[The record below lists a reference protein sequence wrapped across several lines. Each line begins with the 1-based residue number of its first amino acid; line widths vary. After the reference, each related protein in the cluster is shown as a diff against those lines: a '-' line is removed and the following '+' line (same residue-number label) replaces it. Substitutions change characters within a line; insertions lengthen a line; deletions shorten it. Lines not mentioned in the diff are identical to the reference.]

1 MIAMLSQPRTVK
13 TWNHIVGTVCNPFA
27 VQQYHFTYKTLATQ
41 KVSMLNAL
49 FKPVKIGTALNVRG
63 LHWKTEPVSLY
74 HVLNCLRLRYGTFS
88 AYYSTGT
95 SFFTQFCRITGIN
108 VPRF

>member
-1 MIAMLSQPRTVK
+1 
-13 TWNHIVGTVCNPFA
+13 
-27 VQQYHFTYKTLATQ
+27 
-41 KVSMLNAL
+41 MLNAL
-49 FKPVKIGTALNVRG
+49 FKPVKISTALNVRG
-63 LHWKTEPVSLY
+63 LHWKTEPVSMY
-74 HVLNCLRLRYGTFS
+74 HVLNCFRYGMVGTFS